1 MVGKLQIIFR
11 LHPITVQLGVLRQL
25 FIFFE
30 HLGGVSARTIV
41 DAILVIVAIAVIIL
55 CTIIAPAAAAAGL
68 PIIHKD
74 EPVL

>member
-1 MVGKLQIIFR
+1 MVGKLQIIFC

-25 FIFFE
+25 LIFFE

-55 CTIIAPAAAAAGL
+55 RTIIAPAAAAAGL